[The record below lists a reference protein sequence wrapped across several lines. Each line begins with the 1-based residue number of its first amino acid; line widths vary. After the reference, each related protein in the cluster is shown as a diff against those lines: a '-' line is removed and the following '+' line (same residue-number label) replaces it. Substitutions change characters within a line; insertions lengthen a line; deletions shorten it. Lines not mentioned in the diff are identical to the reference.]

1 MDDDDQFAGMVDA
14 CLMAHATVAETGT
27 AEMMSLARAL
37 LFLVGKEAARRASTG
52 DPDRDEHESSNLIGP
67 TLKPY
72 WE

>member
-1 MDDDDQFAGMVDA
+1 MDGDDQFAAMVDA
-14 CLMAHATVAETGT
+14 CLLAHATVAETGT

-37 LFLVGKEAARRASTG
+37 LFLVGQEAARRAST
-52 DPDRDEHESSNLIGP
+52 DDLNSQNQEPSNLIGP